1 MKNVILGILSLAFI
15 VVIAGCAKA
24 TDPQFRI
31 HNERAEKAN
40 VQIQTSGG
48 NTININ
54 DVEAGQATA
63 FQTCAEGNIVATAV
77 IQNESLSPQISFF
90 ATKDTRYTIVIQ
102 AGVTPA
108 LRVDRE

>member
-1 MKNVILGILSLAFI
+1 MKNVILRILSLAFI
-15 VVIAGCAKA
+15 VVLAGCAKA

-31 HNERAEKAN
+31 HNERVEKAN